1 MLRPLQVQLR
11 RVPHVRVVGQVPPLP
26 QPVAMLGPQAV
37 AMLLRCQAVAMLPV
51 DPHSQL
57 GRHVVV
63 RVSGCQMLW
72 EVAVNWRLNS
82 RLRLGV
88 LEELVER

>member
-1 MLRPLQVQLR
+1 MLVPLQVQLR
-11 RVPHVRVVGQVPPLP
+11 RVPHVRVVGQIPPLP
-26 QPVAMLGPQAV
+26 QPVTMLRPQAV
-37 AMLLRCQAVAMLPV
+37 AMLRRQAVAMLPV